1 MTRGHSLDAEAVA
14 VTDNKPGA
22 YYGMIGSRGKIAT
35 LRKMLM
41 ERGVSQEHLDRLH
54 QPIGIPIK
62 AETPEEIAVS
72 VMAEIIAVKRG
83 GDLAA
88 LRGVLERK

>member
-1 MTRGHSLDAEAVA
+1 
-14 VTDNKPGA
+14 
-22 YYGMIGSRGKIAT
+22 MIGSRGKIAAV
-35 LRKMLM
+35 RKMLLQ
-41 ERGVSQEHLDRLH
+41 RGVTQEHLDRLH
-54 QPIGIPIK
+54 QPIGLPIK

-88 LRGVLERK
+88 LRGALERR